1 MNTKFEDFLK
11 KNRKEKK
18 INEGNEKF
26 YRKKWFLFATVP
38 LLLILL
44 AGGIMAFKTGYIL
57 NKISLSDESGI
68 KSLFNVLPIVG
79 KDEEI
84 KGEGDGR
91 INILLLGMRGTQ
103 VIGGDLLADTIMVAS
118 YKFEE
123 NKLALISIPRD
134 LYVNV
139 PDRNYK
145 AKINAVHVYG
155 EENGQHKGLE
165 NMKKVVGEV
174 TGLPIHYAVSIN
186 FNGFKG
192 LIDAVGGVEVYLE
205 TPFYETSQFVQG
217 QECGIQF
224 TLPAGV
230 NLLNGEKAL
239 CYARARENTSDF
251 DRAKRQ
257 QLIIKSLKDKLVSMG
272 TLTDFGKLNEI
283 LGVVGD
289 NVRTD
294 MASHELR
301 KFYEKYSSIKDAQVY
316 QRVFENSEEGML
328 MVPSDAPEN
337 AGYIL
342 IPRAGWDNYS
352 EIHKICSEIFQL
364 PPQSDIN
371 PIKQYSRPQP
381 KQTKEEEEDEDKKD
395 DEEEDDKDKK
405 KDEDKEES
413 DAEEEDEKDEADG
426 ETADQKDEENEE
438 E

>member
-1 MNTKFEDFLK
+1 MSAKFEDFLK
-11 KNRKEKK
+11 KNKKEKK
-18 INEGNEKF
+18 INKNDEKF
-26 YRKKWFLFATVP
+26 YRKKWFLFVTIP
-38 LLLILL
+38 ILLVLL
-44 AGGIMAFKTGYIL
+44 AGGVMAFKTGYIL
-57 NKISLSDESGI
+57 NKISLSDDSGI
-68 KSLFNVLPIVG
+68 KSLFDVLPIIG
-79 KDEEI
+79 KDEEM

-91 INILLLGMRGTQ
+91 INILLLGMRGAQ
-103 VIGGDLLADTIMVAS
+103 IAGGDLLADTIMVAS
-118 YKFEE
+118 YKIEE

-134 LYVNV
+134 LYVDV

-155 EENGQHKGLE
+155 EENNQHKGLE
-165 NMKKVVGEV
+165 NIKKVVGEV

-186 FNGFKG
+186 FDGFKG
-192 LIDAVGGVEVYLE
+192 LIDAVGGIEVYLE

-272 TLTDFGKLNEI
+272 TLTDLGKLNEI

-289 NVRTD
+289 NVQTD
-294 MASHELR
+294 MASHELS
-301 KFYEKYSSIKDAQVY
+301 KFYEKYSSVIKDAQIY

-328 MVPSDAPEN
+328 MAPSDAPEN

-352 EIHKICSEIFQL
+352 EIHKVCDEIFQL

-381 KQTKEEEEDEDKKD
+381 KQTKEEDEDKKD
-395 DEEEDDKDKK
+395 GKEGDDEKSDKDKK
-405 KDEDKEES
+405 KDD
-413 DAEEEDEKDEADG
+413 
-426 ETADQKDEENEE
+426 DEEASDKKN
-438 E
+438 